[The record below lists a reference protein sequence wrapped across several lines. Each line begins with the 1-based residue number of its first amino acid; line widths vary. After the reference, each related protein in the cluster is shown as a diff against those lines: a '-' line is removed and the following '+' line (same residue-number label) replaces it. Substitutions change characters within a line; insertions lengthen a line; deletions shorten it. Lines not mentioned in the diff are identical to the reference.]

1 MCCSGARWKREEVPD
16 HKWDFVDVR
25 EFHSSSCMSYLQ
37 YCFLYVLVI
46 KSVLV
51 YCSDV
56 YTMVLLL
63 ASNHWAGSI
72 LQNSGG
78 SSAVNVPFSIGK
90 WIFFGCIIFSF
101 LLLLWE
107 AKKSKAII
115 RSRDISYAFTN
126 VMANNYYSMKSYDH
140 FCFFSQINN
149 SKKKKDDFAF
159 FVFFTFKGWKRLLL
173 ADAPRQVIN
182 GLTLYSFAKSVNFT
196 TDISKWYGGSFA
208 KASVLLS
215 MGFTVVIWIGSFI
228 LLLAA
233 ALMYVPLLCYIQGNL
248 KEYCC
253 HKVDK
258 RIAELMKRKNRKRLA
273 KEAALMRKEA
283 MGDYSHL
290 KDKKGQFK
298 AAPLPQ
304 PTLPKIGFEDLMSD
318 SKSERGGAPS
328 IRGGIPRNGP
338 HAYPPPLG
346 IYAGSAVGSG
356 LGFNPSERWGNGSAY
371 GPEKPGYAESVASTD
386 RFISHQATTMAHM
399 YGGSNGVRVDGRQYG
414 QHPLATGHPATLDA
428 SQLSLNRA
436 PSYSSQ
442 DHYQHT
448 DEKYS
453 AAPYANGGGGGQHNY
468 AGGDTGTFYSEQAP
482 AQKYPSNYQ
491 TSDYAQDRSKVG
503 GEPNSQ
509 RETTFSQP
517 YTSYSQDHPQP
528 SDFADHYH
536 EGDFGG
542 DLTSEYRDQYTHLGN
557 EQFSPDRNNQTMLP
571 HQSNGPRNNN
581 FNSQNHR

>member
-25 EFHSSSCMSYLQ
+25 EFHNSGLMSYLQ
-37 YCFLYVLVI
+37 YAFLYVLVI

-51 YCSDV
+51 YASDI

-72 LQNSGG
+72 LMSTGG
-78 SSAVNVPFSIGK
+78 SSAMNVPFKIGK

-107 AKKSKAII
+107 AKKSRAII

-182 GLTLYSFAKSVNFT
+182 GITLYSFARSVKFT
-196 TDISKWYGGSFA
+196 TDISKWYDGSFA

-215 MGFTVVIWIGSFI
+215 MAFTVTIWIGSFV
-228 LLLAA
+228 LLMAA
-233 ALMYVPLLCYIQGNL
+233 AFLYVPLLCYIQGNL

-258 RIAELMKRKNRKRLA
+258 RIAELMKRKHRKRLA

-304 PTLPKIGFEDLMSD
+304 PTLPQIGLHELIMTSD
-318 SKSERGGAPS
+318 TTSDRTGAAS
-328 IRGGIPRNGP
+328 IRAAQHP
-338 HAYPPPLG
+338 YPPPSSLG
-346 IYAGSAVGSG
+346 HQHYHHHYPDGNPANG
-356 LGFNPSERWGNGSAY
+356 LNMGYNNMINQWPSDQGY
-371 GPEKPGYAESVASTD
+371 GEKAGYAESITSTRRLVA
-386 RFISHQATTMAHM
+386 HQAPIAGRHGHPHDLRPLAYPSSLNHAPPYSSGEDPSFYNYASDKHALTRRSATFNSE
-399 YGGSNGVRVDGRQYG
+399 YGG
-414 QHPLATGHPATLDA
+414 
-428 SQLSLNRA
+428 
-436 PSYSSQ
+436 YSSEYGGGAYAYDQ
-442 DHYQHT
+442 QPLPAAAAAAAA
-448 DEKYS
+448 
-453 AAPYANGGGGGQHNY
+453 AAPYHHDGGY
-468 AGGDTGTFYSEQAP
+468 AGFDFGDLGPPLSDRDMTELYGTGAVDHFDQASEVA
-482 AQKYPSNYQ
+482 PSNYSQSSNPQQ
-491 TSDYAQDRSKVG
+491 TYHINHGHHPYSRSG
-503 GEPNSQ
+503 
-509 RETTFSQP
+509 R
-517 YTSYSQDHPQP
+517 
-528 SDFADHYH
+528 
-536 EGDFGG
+536 
-542 DLTSEYRDQYTHLGN
+542 
-557 EQFSPDRNNQTMLP
+557 
-571 HQSNGPRNNN
+571 
-581 FNSQNHR
+581 

>member
-1 MCCSGARWKREEVPD
+1 MCCSGAQWKREEVPD

-25 EFHSSSCMSYLQ
+25 EFHNSGFMSYFQ

-72 LQNSGG
+72 LENSSG
-78 SSAVNVPFSIGK
+78 SSAMNVPFSIGK

-101 LLLLWE
+101 LLLVWE
-107 AKKSKAII
+107 AKKSRAII

-182 GLTLYSFAKSVNFT
+182 GLTLYSFARSVGFT
-196 TDISKWYGGSFA
+196 TDIHKWYDDSFA
-208 KASVLLS
+208 KASVLVS
-215 MGFTVVIWIGSFI
+215 MIFTVTIWVGSFI
-228 LLLAA
+228 LLLIAA
-233 ALMYVPLLCYIQGNL
+233 FMYVPLLCYIQGNL

-273 KEAALMRKEA
+273 KEAAIMRKEA

-304 PTLPKIGFEDLMSD
+304 PTLPKIGMDELIGGGGGGSI
-318 SKSERGGAPS
+318 KGERT
-328 IRGGIPRNGP
+328 IRSN
-338 HAYPPPLG
+338 HAYPPHG
-346 IYAGSAVGSG
+346 MNKYAGSVSG
-356 LGFNPSERWGNGSAY
+356 LSISGSQYNPPTVPWAH
-371 GPEKPGYAESVASTD
+371 PGYAESTTSTD
-386 RFISHQATTMAHM
+386 HFVPHQAPTVGRN
-399 YGGSNGVRVDGRQYG
+399 YPNNRGGGGGGYSDQVGEP
-414 QHPLATGHPATLDA
+414 HPLAQTNVYTGNQTA
-428 SQLSLNRA
+428 LSRA

-442 DHYQHT
+442 EDRYYG
-448 DEKYS
+448 DEKKLSGSRSHEYPTEDREMYYQVPPLPTLHSSQAPPPPLSSQPSQSTPSGTGGIQQDLFDLYTQTELALQQQPPPPPSPSPPDPRNYS
-453 AAPYANGGGGGQHNY
+453 HQPYA
-468 AGGDTGTFYSEQAP
+468 
-482 AQKYPSNYQ
+482 
-491 TSDYAQDRSKVG
+491 
-503 GEPNSQ
+503 
-509 RETTFSQP
+509 
-517 YTSYSQDHPQP
+517 HP
-528 SDFADHYH
+528 HH
-536 EGDFGG
+536 
-542 DLTSEYRDQYTHLGN
+542 
-557 EQFSPDRNNQTMLP
+557 
-571 HQSNGPRNNN
+571 
-581 FNSQNHR
+581 

>member
-1 MCCSGARWKREEVPD
+1 MCCSGAQWKREEVPD

-25 EFHSSSCMSYLQ
+25 EFHNSGCMSYFQ

-51 YCSDV
+51 YCSDI

-72 LQNSGG
+72 LENSSG
-78 SSAVNVPFSIGK
+78 SSAMNVPFSIGK

-101 LLLLWE
+101 LLLVWE
-107 AKKSKAII
+107 AKKSRAII

-182 GLTLYSFAKSVNFT
+182 GLTLYSFARSVGFT
-196 TDISKWYGGSFA
+196 TDIHKWYDGSFA
-208 KASVLLS
+208 KASVLVS
-215 MGFTVVIWIGSFI
+215 MIFTVTIWVGSFI
-228 LLLAA
+228 LLLIAA
-233 ALMYVPLLCYIQGNL
+233 FMYVPLLCYIQGNL

-273 KEAALMRKEA
+273 KEAAIMRKEA

-304 PTLPKIGFEDLMSD
+304 PTLPKIGMDELMGGGGGGGGGSI
-318 SKSERGGAPS
+318 KGGERT
-328 IRGGIPRNGP
+328 IRSN
-338 HAYPPPLG
+338 HAYPPHG
-346 IYAGSAVGSG
+346 MNKYAGSVSG
-356 LGFNPSERWGNGSAY
+356 LSISGSQYNPPTVPWAH
-371 GPEKPGYAESVASTD
+371 PGYAESTTSTD
-386 RFISHQATTMAHM
+386 HFVSHQAPTVGRNYPNTNVGS
-399 YGGSNGVRVDGRQYG
+399 GGGGTGGGYSDQVTES
-414 QHPLATGHPATLDA
+414 HPL
-428 SQLSLNRA
+428 SQPNVYTTNHQSGLSRA

-442 DHYQHT
+442 EERFYG
-448 DEKYS
+448 DEKKLNSLGGSRTHHEYGGEERQMYYQVPPPLPS
-453 AAPYANGGGGGQHNY
+453 QSQQPQGQQQGGIQQDLFDLYAQTEL
-468 AGGDTGTFYSEQAP
+468 ALQQQQPQAP
-482 AQKYPSNYQ
+482 LSSQNQNQNQ
-491 TSDYAQDRSKVG
+491 TL
-503 GEPNSQ
+503 SQ
-509 RETTFSQP
+509 TNC
-517 YTSYSQDHPQP
+517 QP
-528 SDFADHYH
+528 S
-536 EGDFGG
+536 
-542 DLTSEYRDQYTHLGN
+542 SRN
-557 EQFSPDRNNQTMLP
+557 FSNHTYGHP
-571 HQSNGPRNNN
+571 H
-581 FNSQNHR
+581 

>member
-25 EFHSSSCMSYLQ
+25 EFHNSGIISYLQ
-37 YCFLYVLVI
+37 YGFLYVLVI

-51 YCSDV
+51 YASDI

-72 LQNSGG
+72 LESSAG
-78 SSAVNVPFSIGK
+78 SSAMNVPFKIGK

-101 LLLLWE
+101 LLLFWE
-107 AKKSKAII
+107 AKKSRAII

-140 FCFFSQINN
+140 FCFFAQINN

-182 GLTLYSFAKSVNFT
+182 GITLYSFARSVKFT
-196 TDISKWYGGSFA
+196 TDISKWYNGSFA

-215 MGFTVVIWIGSFI
+215 MAFTVTIWVGSFI
-228 LLLAA
+228 LLMAA
-233 ALMYVPLLCYIQGNL
+233 AFLYVPLLCYIQGNL

-273 KEAALMRKEA
+273 KEAALLRKEA

-304 PTLPKIGFEDLMSD
+304 PTLPQIGLHELISD
-318 SKSERGGAPS
+318 TKSERTGAASS
-328 IRGGIPRNGP
+328 IRNVPRAPQHPYPPSLGHHYPASNPANGP
-338 HAYPPPLG
+338 VMGYSIMNRWPHDQGY
-346 IYAGSAVGSG
+346 
-356 LGFNPSERWGNGSAY
+356 SEKA
-371 GPEKPGYAESVASTD
+371 GYAESLSSTGRFVANQGTLPGGLY
-386 RFISHQATTMAHM
+386 AH
-399 YGGSNGVRVDGRQYG
+399 NGQVHGARTHPHGL
-414 QHPLATGHPATLDA
+414 HPLAHQMPLDND
-428 SQLSLNRA
+428 SYLNHA
-436 PSYSSQ
+436 PSY
-442 DHYQHT
+442 T
-448 DEKYS
+448 
-453 AAPYANGGGGGQHNY
+453 
-468 AGGDTGTFYSEQAP
+468 SEEQSYYNNDKHAM
-482 AQKYPSNYQ
+482 AR
-491 TSDYAQDRSKVG
+491 RSV
-503 GEPNSQ
+503 
-509 RETTFSQP
+509 
-517 YTSYSQDHPQP
+517 
-528 SDFADHYH
+528 AI
-536 EGDFGG
+536 
-542 DLTSEYRDQYTHLGN
+542 TSEYGGYSSEYGGYAHDPPPPLAQYHNDGGYAGFDFGDLGSYHESVYSRPSHRTQRFDHPEAGPPLVEGNITNRYVAGVLDQASEVASNYSQRTNQQYHSTLGN
-557 EQFSPDRNNQTMLP
+557 HPYARSRP
-571 HQSNGPRNNN
+571 
-581 FNSQNHR
+581 

>member
-1 MCCSGARWKREEVPD
+1 MCCSGAQWKREEVPD

-25 EFHSSSCMSYLQ
+25 EFHNSGCMSYFQ

-51 YCSDV
+51 YCSDI

-72 LQNSGG
+72 LESSGG
-78 SSAVNVPFSIGK
+78 SSAMNVPFSIGK

-101 LLLLWE
+101 LLLAWE
-107 AKKSKAII
+107 AKKSRAII

-159 FVFFTFKGWKRLLL
+159 FIFFTFKGWKRLLL

-182 GLTLYSFAKSVNFT
+182 GLTLYSFARSVGFT
-196 TDISKWYGGSFA
+196 TDISKWYNGSFA
-208 KASVLLS
+208 KASVLVS
-215 MGFTVVIWIGSFI
+215 MIFTVTIWVGSFV
-228 LLLAA
+228 LLLVA

-273 KEAALMRKEA
+273 KEAAIMRKEA

-304 PTLPKIGFEDLMSD
+304 PTLPKIGMDELI
-318 SKSERGGAPS
+318 GTTGA
-328 IRGGIPRNGP
+328 
-338 HAYPPPLG
+338 HAYPPALG
-346 IYAGSAVGSG
+346 KFSGSVSGSISGSG
-356 LGFNPSERWGNGSAY
+356 YATPGGGWGHDRDY
-371 GPEKPGYAESVASTD
+371 HRKPGYAESVVSADHYS
-386 RFISHQATTMAHM
+386 SYQATAATQLTHTYA
-399 YGGSNGVRVDGRQYG
+399 YNRGGGGGPYTDQPLPPP
-414 QHPLATGHPATLDA
+414 HPLYPDR
-428 SQLSLNRA
+428 SQTNLTRV

-442 DHYQHT
+442 EERIYSDDKAPYQQPTSQTAQRSTVAQSDYIQDIRYASIDPSTFTSHFEGHQFSVDHNQSNHHQDNNNDGSPYEFYNHYQ
-448 DEKYS
+448 
-453 AAPYANGGGGGQHNY
+453 QH
-468 AGGDTGTFYSEQAP
+468 Q
-482 AQKYPSNYQ
+482 
-491 TSDYAQDRSKVG
+491 
-503 GEPNSQ
+503 
-509 RETTFSQP
+509 
-517 YTSYSQDHPQP
+517 QP
-528 SDFADHYH
+528 SSNRDSQLPDSNQY
-536 EGDFGG
+536 
-542 DLTSEYRDQYTHLGN
+542 YR
-557 EQFSPDRNNQTMLP
+557 
-571 HQSNGPRNNN
+571 
-581 FNSQNHR
+581 

>member
-1 MCCSGARWKREEVPD
+1 MCCTGAQWKREEVPD

-25 EFHSSSCMSYLQ
+25 EFHNSGCMSYFQ

-51 YCSDV
+51 YASDL

-72 LQNSGG
+72 LESSGG
-78 SSAVNVPFSIGK
+78 SSAMNVPFKIGK

-101 LLLLWE
+101 LLLAWE
-107 AKKSKAII
+107 AKKSRAII

-126 VMANNYYSMKSYDH
+126 VMANNYYSIKSYDH

-182 GLTLYSFAKSVNFT
+182 GITLYSFARSVGFT
-196 TDISKWYGGSFA
+196 TDISKWYDGSFA
-208 KASVLLS
+208 KASVLIS
-215 MGFTVVIWIGSFI
+215 MAFTVTIWLGSFI
-228 LLLAA
+228 LLMAA
-233 ALMYVPLLCYIQGNL
+233 AFLYVPLLCYIQGNL

-304 PTLPKIGFEDLMSD
+304 PTLPQIGLHELISD
-318 SKSERGGAPS
+318 NKSERGGGAGS
-328 IRGGIPRNGP
+328 IRNVSRVAQ
-338 HAYPPPLG
+338 HAYPPSLG
-346 IYAGSAVGSG
+346 HHYASSNPGTGYAPSNPGTAVGMG
-356 LGFNPSERWGNGSAY
+356 YNVMNRWPSDREYN
-371 GPEKPGYAESVASTD
+371 EKAGYAESTASTD
-386 RFISHQATTMAHM
+386 RFIPYQAPTSTA
-399 YGGSNGVRVDGRQYG
+399 GNLYG
-414 QHPLATGHPATLDA
+414 QLSQPYAPRTQPYSSHPLAYQYPPPVDNQT
-428 SQLSLNRA
+428 SLNRA
-436 PSYSSQ
+436 PSYSSDEQ
-442 DHYQHT
+442 RFYT
-448 DEKYS
+448 DDKHPVAPHALPPPQSS
-453 AAPYANGGGGGQHNY
+453 APSSEYGGYAH
-468 AGGDTGTFYSEQAP
+468 DP
-482 AQKYPSNYQ
+482 PPS
-491 TSDYAQDRSKVG
+491 S
-503 GEPNSQ
+503 
-509 RETTFSQP
+509 
-517 YTSYSQDHPQP
+517 HP
-528 SDFADHYH
+528 YH
-536 EGDFGG
+536 EDDF
-542 DLTSEYRDQYTHLGN
+542 H
-557 EQFSPDRNNQTMLP
+557 P
-571 HQSNGPRNNN
+571 
-581 FNSQNHR
+581 